1 MKTRI
6 EMITHS
12 KYVSFKNMRQIT
24 VSGEKFEIIIET
36 QYTSLK
42 KHL

>member
-12 KYVSFKNMRQIT
+12 KYVSFKNMRHIT
-24 VSGEKFEIIIET
+24 VSGEKF
-36 QYTSLK
+36 
-42 KHL
+42 